1 MRLREYL
8 LIILRIRLLCLSPIV
23 LGLGGCLSH
32 QHLIFI
38 YTELLLLFDDLGVE
52 LCLSLNLTFE
62 DTPLLLCFFLQLC
75 QIVLLG
81 LSLGV
86 FVQLGDHLVVVLS
99 FSLVVRLLD
108 EVFVD
113 DSDKLFV
120 ALVEGLRGH
129 VGHLRLVQ

>member
-23 LGLGGCLSH
+23 LGLGGRLSH

-38 YTELLLLFDDLGVE
+38 HTELLLLFDDLGVE

-62 DTPLLLCFFLQLC
+62 DAPLLLCFFLKLG

-86 FVQLGDHLVVVLS
+86 FVQLGDHFELIKFCGKIS
-99 FSLVVRLLD
+99 
-108 EVFVD
+108 
-113 DSDKLFV
+113 
-120 ALVEGLRGH
+120 
-129 VGHLRLVQ
+129 